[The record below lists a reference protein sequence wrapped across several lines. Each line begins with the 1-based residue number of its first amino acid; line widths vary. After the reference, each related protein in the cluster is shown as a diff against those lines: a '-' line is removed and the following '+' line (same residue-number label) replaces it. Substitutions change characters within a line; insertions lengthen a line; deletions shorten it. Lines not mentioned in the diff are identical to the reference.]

1 VSSSIDATVAS
12 VASGVTSPASPLA
25 RQLAHGLIPAVP
37 VPHRANGSLDVAAQ
51 EAYAAWMAKQDIAGV
66 AVWAH
71 TGRGLHLS
79 EETAT
84 AVLSSWRRALTGGRV
99 LIAGAGARPRS
110 QPGHPG
116 VRVTPRPDPHGL
128 TDFVIGATVAMAT
141 EARDLGAD
149 AILVYPPSLLA
160 GLTDHDQRFVEVHA
174 ALADVGLPV
183 IAFVLY
189 EAAGGCRYGAGVLD
203 RILALPH
210 VVGIKV
216 ATLDSVIT
224 FQAVAARVPAG
235 KLLITGE
242 DRFLGYSLMMGARSA
257 LIGMGAALTGLQAAL
272 LAAHASGDAE
282 RFVRLSAACDRLG
295 AAAFRDPV
303 DGYIRRMLWLLAVE
317 GVIPREAAYD
327 PWGPDVPEEQL
338 EEVERVAGDL
348 RVS

>member
-1 VSSSIDATVAS
+1 VSSSTGGATAS
-12 VASGVTSPASPLA
+12 VASGVTSPASPLS
-25 RQLAHGLIPAVP
+25 RQLAHGLVPAVP
-37 VPHRANGSLDVAAQ
+37 VPHRADGSFDAAAQ
-51 EAYAAWMAKQDIAGV
+51 EAYAAWMSRQDIAGV

-79 EETAT
+79 EETAA
-84 AVLSSWRRALTGGRV
+84 AVLSSWRRALPEGRV
-99 LIAGAGARPRS
+99 LIAGAGARP
-110 QPGHPG
+110 QPVPGHPG
-116 VRVTPRPDPHGL
+116 VRATPPADPYSL
-128 TDFVIGATVAMAT
+128 TGFVIRAMVAMAT
-141 EARDLGAD
+141 QARDLGAQ
-149 AILVYPPSLLA
+149 AILAYPPSLLA
-160 GLTDHDQRFVEVHA
+160 GLKDRSERFVDVHA
-174 ALADVGLPV
+174 ALGDVGLPV

-189 EAAGGCRYGAGVLD
+189 EAAGGCPYSEGVLD

-210 VVGIKV
+210 VVGVKV

-224 FQAVAARVPAG
+224 FQSIAARVPAD

-257 LIGMGAALTGLQAAL
+257 LIGMGAALTALQAAL
-272 LAAHASGDAE
+272 LAAHAAGDCD

-303 DGYIRRMLWLLAVE
+303 DGYVRRLLWLLAVE
-317 GVIPREAAYD
+317 GVIPREAACD
-327 PWGPDVPEEQL
+327 PWGPAVPGEQL

>member
-1 VSSSIDATVAS
+1 
-12 VASGVTSPASPLA
+12 
-25 RQLAHGLIPAVP
+25 
-37 VPHRANGSLDVAAQ
+37 
-51 EAYAAWMAKQDIAGV
+51 MAKQDVAGV
-66 AVWAH
+66 AAWAH

-79 EETAT
+79 EETAA
-84 AVLSSWRRALTGGRV
+84 AVLSSWRRV
-99 LIAGAGARPRS
+99 LPGKVLVAGAGARPRF
-110 QPGHPG
+110 QPGHHG
-116 VRVTPRPDPHGL
+116 VRATPPADPRGL
-128 TDFVIGATVAMAT
+128 TDFVVRATMAMAVQ
-141 EARDLGAD
+141 ARDLGAD

-160 GLTDHDQRFVEVHA
+160 GLDDHDERFVEVHA

-189 EAAGGCRYGAGVLD
+189 EAAGVCRYGEGVLD

-210 VVGIKV
+210 VAGIKV

-224 FQAVAARVPAG
+224 FQAVAARVPAD
-235 KLLITGE
+235 KLLISGE

-272 LAAHASGDAE
+272 LAAHASGDIE

-303 DGYIRRMLWLLAVE
+303 DGYIRRMLFLLAVE

-327 PWGPDVPEEQL
+327 PWGPAVPDEQL